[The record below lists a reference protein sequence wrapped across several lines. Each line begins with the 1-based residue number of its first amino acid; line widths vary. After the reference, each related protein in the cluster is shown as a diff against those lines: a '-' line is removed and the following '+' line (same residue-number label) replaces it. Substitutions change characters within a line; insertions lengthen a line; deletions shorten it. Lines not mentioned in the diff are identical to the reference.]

1 MGQERRRRTKRNKK
15 DEQLRSRTV
24 GMLAREAF
32 GADQIC
38 VADARRR
45 LHYDRRCWKLDWRM
59 TCRSLAGEDGDPF
72 LKRENAREKTATEKK
87 GVAVELL

>member
-1 MGQERRRRTKRNKK
+1 
-15 DEQLRSRTV
+15 
-24 GMLAREAF
+24 
-32 GADQIC
+32 
-38 VADARRR
+38 
-45 LHYDRRCWKLDWRM
+45 M